1 MERAETGVGS
11 EAGISMG
18 SSLVSPKSIK
28 PAISPTGLGCGGDA
42 NSSSRRLMSSLNT
55 LPGMLRDGPRES
67 ISALIVM
74 RFMLW

>member
-1 MERAETGVGS
+1 
-11 EAGISMG
+11 
-18 SSLVSPKSIK
+18 
-28 PAISPTGLGCGGDA
+28 
-42 NSSSRRLMSSLNT
+42 MSSLNT